1 MNGWDREER
10 ERQDVQRRRLHGC
23 CELAL
28 LQRLALP
35 RQAAHKR
42 CAGQLS
48 IRVDGRLMDP
58 RKVVKAKIKVGTGTF
73 KTRISCSFIRGSQRN
88 IPDRTA
94 CGALT
99 RSERRSRWI

>member
-1 MNGWDREER
+1 MAGDNREER
-10 ERQDVQRRRLHGC
+10 ERQQGQRRRLHGC

-28 LQRLALP
+28 LQGLALP

-42 CAGQLS
+42 CGVQLS
-48 IRVDGRLMDP
+48 IPADGRLMDP
-58 RKVVKAKIKVGTGTF
+58 RKVATAKMKVGTGTF

-99 RSERRSRWI
+99 RSERRSRWT